1 MAVLKRFWKKILKI
15 GGHRTI
21 KEIGARTIIGCVD
34 EVPFHKE
41 PAEVSF
47 MDANCTKWSYVL
59 PTEGHMPEKEDEIS
73 MDRKALELL
82 GAEGKI
88 GEKIS
93 LSYKLYG
100 NNGEGEN
107 ITDTFTLVGI
117 FEYDALLPVHYF
129 NVSKEYVEKWKRL
142 RFHLAP
148 AIFEQT

>member
-1 MAVLKRFWKKILKI
+1 
-15 GGHRTI
+15 
-21 KEIGARTIIGCVD
+21 
-34 EVPFHKE
+34 
-41 PAEVSF
+41 

-129 NVSKEYVEKWKRL
+129 NVSKSM
-142 RFHLAP
+142 
-148 AIFEQT
+148 